1 MATTLFEMYASLN
14 LDTEQFKQALANASA
29 DARRQ
34 WQQVSDYLARQQ
46 QGDQQNTSRFS
57 RFMQQQGQSIK
68 DAMSNMFSISAGNL
82 LTQAINGVTSAVKE
96 LASESIEAASS
107 LNEVQNVVDV
117 TFGDSANTINTWA
130 KSAISSYGLSE
141 TKAKQYTGTL
151 GALLKSMNVADD
163 AVVSMSTDM
172 AGLAADMASF
182 YNLDYDTA
190 FEKIR
195 SGISGETEPLKALGI
210 NMSVANLNAYALA
223 KGIDKTYD
231 SMTSAEQ
238 ATLRYQY
245 LMSATA
251 DAQGDFARTNED
263 YANATRLLEQNMQS
277 LKTTIGQSLLE
288 MVTPIINDING
299 LFAQDTVSTIVSKIT
314 MAQDEENDAT
324 AEAQTQLAQAT
335 TLITKLQE
343 MEEEQGDAAHETD
356 EWAATLASLSNVMP
370 DLAKDIDLTTNS
382 LKVNTDKLLENAK
395 AAEQAAIYNARLAT
409 VNESKDIVTEAEE
422 GVTTAMKNKFTAE
435 AEKEYWDN
443 IYEDIVQRVVSTTGL
458 DETQAR
464 NTLPTINKTG
474 YSRNSWLQ
482 AGFTRDD
489 LDYFDAVIGARNAS
503 AESITAADEALEK
516 ANEDL
521 EYAKQVNQMTTDS
534 YNAWVDG
541 AGSAAEAQANYNKA
555 VNKEL
560 DLITQVESAYK
571 SLSEYRDKAIAT
583 ARETLDGYLDGYSEL
598 SDSIFNT
605 EEDANGNTIKTG
617 FKADSITD
625 LINNADEQENFALA
639 YTDAINAARDKGVSD
654 AVLAAYADGSE
665 ESLSRVLALSEAS
678 TEDIERLNQQYESL
692 QTAKDILA
700 EALAEVS
707 LAVDDEYTTL
717 KDDLGNLIDE
727 LNQEDAARNAMLA
740 TGNGILDAMDST
752 IDGMQSRVNTMI
764 SLLAELGIGYN
775 LLPVAG
781 VASNRSTSTGASSTG
796 SVSSTQNAVSN
807 AKGLDYVP
815 YDGYL
820 SELHKGETILPRVE
834 AEAYRSGST
843 NTQGIDYTRLAS
855 SLASALSGATVQM
868 DGQTVGVLIAPVVSE
883 EIERKATS
891 ERYA

>member
-1 MATTLFEMYASLN
+1 MATTLFEMYASLG
-14 LDTEQFKQALANASA
+14 LDTSQFEQALSTASA

-370 DLAKDIDLTTNS
+370 DLAKDIDLSTNS

-435 AEKEYWDN
+435 AEQSYWKSILDPFIN
-443 IYEDIVQRVVSTTGL
+443 EVAEQTGDSYAVVLSTLNRANNGVA
-458 DETQAR
+458 DMYGDAR
-464 NTLPTINKTG
+464 GYFTDLG
-474 YSRNSWLQ
+474 YSL
-482 AGFTRDD
+482 DD
-489 LDYFDAVIGARNAS
+489 LLYYKAVAGS
-503 AESITAADEALEK
+503 AESARLSVVEAEETIK
-516 ANEDL
+516 QAEEDL
-521 EYAKQVNQMTTDS
+521 AYAQQINQQATENMQ
-534 YNAWVDG
+534 AWVDG
-541 AGSAAEAQANYNKA
+541 DGSAAEAQANYNKA

-560 DLITQVESAYK
+560 DLITQVESA
-571 SLSEYRDKAIAT
+571 
-583 ARETLDGYLDGYSEL
+583 
-598 SDSIFNT
+598 
-605 EEDANGNTIKTG
+605 
-617 FKADSITD
+617 
-625 LINNADEQENFALA
+625 
-639 YTDAINAARDKGVSD
+639 
-654 AVLAAYADGSE
+654 
-665 ESLSRVLALSEAS
+665 
-678 TEDIERLNQQYESL
+678 
-692 QTAKDILA
+692 
-700 EALAEVS
+700 
-707 LAVDDEYTTL
+707 
-717 KDDLGNLIDE
+717 
-727 LNQEDAARNAMLA
+727 
-740 TGNGILDAMDST
+740 
-752 IDGMQSRVNTMI
+752 
-764 SLLAELGIGYN
+764 
-775 LLPVAG
+775 
-781 VASNRSTSTGASSTG
+781 
-796 SVSSTQNAVSN
+796 
-807 AKGLDYVP
+807 
-815 YDGYL
+815 
-820 SELHKGETILPRVE
+820 
-834 AEAYRSGST
+834 
-843 NTQGIDYTRLAS
+843 
-855 SLASALSGATVQM
+855 
-868 DGQTVGVLIAPVVSE
+868 
-883 EIERKATS
+883 
-891 ERYA
+891 